1 MRLNRLVK
9 LDNNKYYIVVDT
21 VYKKSLVGIPNL
33 CLENGSDDYFDC
45 GDLSILIKKIEDN
58 YTEEKSKDYDNKISY
73 MGDILYIYDRI
84 PFISGINNIYSSNNG
99 EVIEVGFIS
108 TSEIDD
114 YIKEFNVSMH
124 NKDNF
129 KLSNVKTWIE

>member
-1 MRLNRLVK
+1 MET
-9 LDNNKYYIVVDT
+9 NKYYIVVDT

-33 CLENGSDDYFDC
+33 CLENSKDDYFDC

-99 EVIEVGFIS
+99 EVIEMGFIS